1 MDVPGEG
8 TANGGDGPW
17 GTEAVPWVSSQIGIN
32 GQFFVPRLLWS
43 MHRLERMLVPL
54 WYDAASPAYRMLSR
68 FYWNAPNF
76 FHPEL
81 ARAPI
86 RTFLKEKILSELLL
100 RGVRSQ
106 GDRWRLAQAHNER
119 FQAAV
124 LRYLK
129 GRDFRPVRNG
139 PRGVFISWSDISGR
153 LITFFHEIGW
163 KTVTMQLNCGA
174 LEEEII
180 AAENERYPD
189 LAETGFRAPAG
200 FHEQTANEYKNT
212 DHIISNSPWALRY
225 LDGLGVART
234 KTSMLPFAFEGQGR
248 LAAPRS
254 YPPRFSQN
262 RPLRVLHIGQMSLR
276 KGIGRLFE
284 AIEELRDDPVR
295 FTFAGPIA
303 VTLPVRVNRNENVEI
318 LGLVDRAKVDEL
330 YAGADVFLF
339 PTLSDAFGLTQLE
352 CMAWRLPVIAS
363 PFCGEVVASDVNGII
378 LPTVTSGSI
387 AAAVRRVIANPACL
401 SQFSENCRIP
411 EACSLAAFGAG
422 LLRIE
427 DLLFASPQH
436 D

>member
-1 MDVPGEG
+1 MTSEG
-8 TANGGDGPW
+8 
-17 GTEAVPWVSSQIGIN
+17 VPWVSSQIGIN

-54 WYDAASPAYRMLSR
+54 WYDASSPAYRLLSR
-68 FYWNAPNF
+68 VYWNAPNF
-76 FHPEL
+76 FHAEL

-86 RTFLKEKILSELLL
+86 RPFLKEKILSELFL
-100 RGVRSQ
+100 RRVRRG
-106 GDRWRLAQAHNER
+106 GDPWRLAQAHGER

-153 LITFFHEIGW
+153 LIPFFHEIGW

-189 LAETGFRAPAG
+189 LAETRFRAPAG
-200 FHEQTANEYKNT
+200 FHDQTASEYAKT
-212 DHIISNSPWALRY
+212 DHVISNSLWAIRY
-225 LDGLGVART
+225 LEGLGVARS
-234 KTSMLPFAFEGQGR
+234 KTSLLPFAFEGQGR
-248 LAAPRS
+248 LLAPRT
-254 YPPRFSQN
+254 YPRRFSQD

-276 KGIGRLFE
+276 KGIGRFFE

-303 VTLPVRVNRNENVEI
+303 VTLPLRVTRSEKVEI
-318 LGLVDRAKVDEL
+318 LGVVDRARVEEL
-330 YAGADVFLF
+330 YREADVFLF

-352 CMAWRLPVIAS
+352 CMAWRLPLIAS

-378 LPTVTSGSI
+378 LPAVTSGSI
-387 AAAVRRVIANPACL
+387 AAAVRRVIADPACL
-401 SQFSENCRIP
+401 SQFSEHCRIP
-411 EACSLAAFGAG
+411 ESCSLPAFGVG

-427 DLLFASPQH
+427 ELLFTGP
-436 D
+436 